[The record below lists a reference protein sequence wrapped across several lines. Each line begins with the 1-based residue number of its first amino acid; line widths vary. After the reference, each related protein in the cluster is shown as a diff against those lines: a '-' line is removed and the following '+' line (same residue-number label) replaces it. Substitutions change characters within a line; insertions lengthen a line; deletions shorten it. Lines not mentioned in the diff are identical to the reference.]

1 MIKNNPQNDAA
12 KQEIIEGL
20 LKDLPSDT
28 AVAVDLPSEARVY
41 ELEDPDMPIT
51 LRPMTFEDEKC
62 IVNSKKEED
71 PINLI
76 LQRCIT
82 NIKIL

>member
-1 MIKNNPQNDAA
+1 MITNNPQADAA

-28 AVAVDLPSEARVY
+28 AVEVELPSECRAY
-41 ELEDPDMPIT
+41 ELEDPDLPVT

-62 IVNSKKEED
+62 IVSAKK
-71 PINLI
+71 
-76 LQRCIT
+76 
-82 NIKIL
+82 